1 MCSQVFLT
9 NSANVFLL
17 EPCQDVPKLL
27 ENQLDVCRAVLS
39 VYRHIIM
46 EQNMNRQTW
55 SVTHDTTTLNL
66 NRALLYFTSCSQTFS
81 LLCASYYSREQLL
94 QVLLRITEAVMK
106 RPQENQRKDTF
117 AHSLASILFK
127 VSTNEQPKASYTPQG
142 FSRLKMRRRWY
153 HPDVHTYCTVPST
166 GWSKHYLQA
175 TDLGILIIRC
185 IKAIFFIYTVH
196 NQRQNISASYFF
208 IFSDSL

>member
-27 ENQLDVCRAVLS
+27 ENQLEVCRAVLS

-55 SVTHDTTTLNL
+55 SVTHDTTLNL
-66 NRALLYFTSCSQTFS
+66 SRALLCFTSCSQTFS

-106 RPQENQRKDTF
+106 RPQENQRKDAF
-117 AHSLASILFK
+117 SHSLASILFK
-127 VSTNEQPKASYTPQG
+127 VSTNEQHHRVFPGSKWGRGGTI
-142 FSRLKMRRRWY
+142 LM
-153 HPDVHTYCTVPST
+153 CTHIVPC
-166 GWSKHYLQA
+166 LQLA
-175 TDLGILIIRC
+175 EANT
-185 IKAIFFIYTVH
+185 IYK
-196 NQRQNISASYFF
+196 QRI
-208 IFSDSL
+208 